1 MSDPRTPGEPV
12 EEPAAVDD
20 VVGQANEGLADAE
33 AARREPVAE
42 ADATPEEPVV
52 EAEPVEPAPADAAPA
67 EPAPA
72 APFDSGDTPWYER
85 DDVPLDE
92 DAATEIVE
100 PAAHD
105 EPVVVEQPVVED
117 AEPARPVV
125 EETEVLAPT
134 VIAPAATVAPAGTYG
149 QQPQPIFV
157 QAPEPPRPRGNRA
170 AAGAIGLIAALCFA
184 VLYLAAALLVDLL
197 TGEVAVADIAPWL
210 LGALGTW
217 WLWVPVVVFF
227 LAFWLL
233 GAIVN
238 RGRWGLW
245 VIFGLLVGLAAYGGH
260 ILGQLFQA
268 PFWTL
273 TASQGG
279 ELVEGQLWVPLAF
292 AAFIFGR
299 ELTIWFGA
307 WVSARGRR
315 VSELNYEAQ
324 REYERTIEAGP
335 TIVPSAQG

>member
-1 MSDPRTPGEPV
+1 MSDPQAPGEPV

-33 AARREPVAE
+33 AARRDAVAE
-42 ADATPEEPVV
+42 PEVVSEEAVV
-52 EAEPVEPAPADAAPA
+52 EPDAAPEA
-67 EPAPA
+67 VAADAPVA
-72 APFDSGDTPWYER
+72 DDTPWYER
-85 DDVPLDE
+85 DDVPMDD

-100 PAAHD
+100 PAAVPVAEPATVVA
-105 EPVVVEQPVVED
+105 EPVAEPAAAPVVEQ
-117 AEPARPVV
+117 
-125 EETEVLAPT
+125 TEVLAPT
-134 VIAPAATVAPAGTYG
+134 VIAPAATAGTFA

-170 AAGAIGLIAALCFA
+170 ATGAIGLIAALCFA
-184 VLYLAAALLVDLL
+184 VLYLATALVVNLVAGSVAAS
-197 TGEVAVADIAPWL
+197 DIASWL
-210 LGALGTW
+210 VGALGTW
-217 WLWVPVVVFF
+217 ALWVPVVVFF

-233 GAIVN
+233 GAIIN
-238 RGRWGLW
+238 RGRWGMW
-245 VIFGLLVGLAAYGGH
+245 VVFGLLVGLAAYGGH

-273 TASQGG
+273 TASQGE
-279 ELVEGQLWVPLAF
+279 ELVAGQLWVPLAF

-307 WVSARGRR
+307 WAAARGKR